1 MADEAARSQQ
11 YEYRANSNLVLNV
24 DKSLIERRARDEPTG
39 EVLPISNQIVGTRM
53 GDKYQRTKPKQLD
66 ETRASQ
72 QKKESQKSET
82 TGSITIIPST
92 RYKGQ
97 SILSDDLEGL
107 ENIIYRPKTLDTKQ
121 NYELILSF
129 IQDFLGMFV
138 DFFK

>member
-24 DKSLIERRARDEPTG
+24 DKSLIERRGRDEPTG
-39 EVLPISNQIVGTRM
+39 EVLPITSHIVGTRM

-66 ETRASQ
+66 ETKANQ
-72 QKKESQKSET
+72 QKKHKNQKNET
-82 TGSITIIPST
+82 TGNGITIIPSA

-107 ENIIYRPKTLDTKQ
+107 ENIIYRPKTFETKQ

-129 IQDFLGMFV
+129 IQDYLGECWFS
-138 DFFK
+138 